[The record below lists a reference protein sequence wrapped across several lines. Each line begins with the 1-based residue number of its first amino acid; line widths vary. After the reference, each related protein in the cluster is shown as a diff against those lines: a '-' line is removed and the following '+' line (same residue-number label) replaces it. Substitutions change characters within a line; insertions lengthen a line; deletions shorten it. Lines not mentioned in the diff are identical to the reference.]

1 MDPDTVQRYNALR
14 TISKQYFDQPQDIK
28 NNNADADRNN
38 LGYVVVPGVREYLK
52 VRRLTKFR

>member
-1 MDPDTVQRYNALR
+1 MQRYNTLR

-28 NNNADADRNN
+28 NNNADVDRNN

-52 VRRLTKFR
+52 VKKKSYIID